1 MWYTTMP
8 HQQTEKLKKCTIISI
23 DAEKVFDKIQHL
35 FMIKNKSSPESGC
48 RGNLL
53 PHSKVHIWQIHS
65 KNHSQWWKTES
76 IYSKIRNKTKMPT
89 IATIS
94 QQKVLAKAIREEKEI
109 NPNWKSKT
117 VAVSDGMILC
127 IENPK
132 DATRKTTRAHQW
144 IEWSCRIKN

>member
-1 MWYTTMP
+1 MHDHFNRCRKSFWQNSTSIYDF
-8 HQQTEKLKKCTIISI
+8 LK
-23 DAEKVFDKIQHL
+23 
-35 FMIKNKSSPESGC
+35 KSSPESGC

-53 PHSKVHIWQIHS
+53 QLSKVHIWQTHS
-65 KNHSQWWKTES
+65 KHHSQWWKIES

-89 IATIS
+89 MATIS

-109 NPNWKSKT
+109 NPNWKRRSKT
-117 VAVSDGMILC
+117 VTVSDGMILC

-144 IEWSCRIKN
+144 IEWNCRIKN